1 MEKKRTM
8 NRTNIANYILRRMK
22 EEKDGLINT
31 YHKSQDSIGYFIL
44 DDLLPEKLATDL
56 FNLFPEVSMMNKRS
70 TLREN
75 KYYSSQ
81 MNKLDKIIEE
91 TIFSFH
97 DRRVLKLIKD
107 ICGFSTIYPDT
118 ELYAGGIS
126 TMKKDQFLN
135 PHIDN
140 SHDRKREKWRILNLL
155 YYVTP
160 QWKIEYGGNL
170 ELWVRGLKKD
180 PLTIHSK
187 FNRLVVMAVHE
198 SSWHSVSKV
207 IHKGHRCCISNY
219 YFSDNSPSKKD
230 NFYVTSFRG
239 RPNQKI
245 RNLFF
250 LFDNKL
256 RMFLRKVFPFGVQ
269 KTKHFNK
276 I

>member
-1 MEKKRTM
+1 M
-8 NRTNIANYILRRMK
+8 NRVNIANYILRRME
-22 EEKDGLINT
+22 EEKDGLINK

-44 DDLLPEKLATDL
+44 DDLLPEKLAAEL
-56 FNLFPEVSMMNKRS
+56 FDLFPEVSMMNKRS

-91 TIFSFH
+91 PIFSFH

-140 SHDRKREKWRILNLL
+140 SHDRKRGKWRILNLL

-180 PLTIHSK
+180 PLTI
-187 FNRLVVMAVHE
+187 
-198 SSWHSVSKV
+198 
-207 IHKGHRCCISNY
+207 
-219 YFSDNSPSKKD
+219 KK
-230 NFYVTSFRG
+230 
-239 RPNQKI
+239 
-245 RNLFF
+245 
-250 LFDNKL
+250 KL
-256 RMFLRKVFPFGVQ
+256 TGINIIILQQRTR
-269 KTKHFNK
+269 
-276 I
+276 